1 MFLILTIFSLLSWKT
16 TSLVSSNKKLQY
28 AWKKRMLLHAILYF
42 SFSFLIINPESGEL
56 PIVIAIFL
64 SLLIMQFGVTSH
76 LESSIFLEILELA
89 AANKLHISAS
99 FPALENDYGLHG
111 VNSRIHD
118 LNKNKLIVSR
128 NGAWETTSLGQKK
141 IRIKSMLESFW
152 VLAV

>member
-1 MFLILTIFSLLSWKT
+1 
-16 TSLVSSNKKLQY
+16 
-28 AWKKRMLLHAILYF
+28 
-42 SFSFLIINPESGEL
+42 
-56 PIVIAIFL
+56 
-64 SLLIMQFGVTSH
+64 MQFGVTSH
-76 LESSIFLEILELA
+76 LESSIFLEILEVA